1 VLAAHPCQAACD
13 WARTGRVDGGRRL
26 FRCAGCGSEW
36 TAAEPWTPAQAD
48 GTVPP
53 AVAAERHLTTEHLT
67 TEHLTT
73 EHLTTEHLT
82 TEHLT
87 TEHLTTERGG
97 DEADTSDRSRTN
109 GS

>member
-1 VLAAHPCQAACD
+1 MLAVHPCQAECD

-36 TAAEPWTPAQAD
+36 TAAELWTPAQAD

-53 AVAAERHLTTEHLT
+53 AVAAERLTSEP
-67 TEHLTT
+67 
-73 EHLTTEHLT
+73 
-82 TEHLT
+82 
-87 TEHLTTERGG
+87 GG
-97 DEADTSDRSRTN
+97 DGADISDRSRTN

>member
-1 VLAAHPCQAACD
+1 MLAAHPCQAECD
-13 WARTGRVDGGRRL
+13 WGAAGPAGDRAL

-53 AVAAERHLTTEHLT
+53 AVAAERALTSG
-67 TEHLTT
+67 
-73 EHLTTEHLT
+73 
-82 TEHLT
+82 
-87 TEHLTTERGG
+87 RGG
-97 DEADTSDRSRTN
+97 DAAGRSGRSRTT